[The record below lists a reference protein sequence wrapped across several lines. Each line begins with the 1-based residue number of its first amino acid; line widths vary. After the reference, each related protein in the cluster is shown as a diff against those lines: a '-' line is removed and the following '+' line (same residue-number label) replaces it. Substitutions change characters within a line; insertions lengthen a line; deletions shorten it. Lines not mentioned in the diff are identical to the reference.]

1 MVLLKRRLIYLEE
14 NNNFFMGGEIK
25 DIKKRKSLKAEADLD
40 KDYHKAQK
48 QRFKA
53 PDNQELC
60 FRLVR
65 VGI

>member
-1 MVLLKRRLIYLEE
+1 
-14 NNNFFMGGEIK
+14 MGGEIK